1 MKAWLLLA
9 CVLSQGAWALAPCQS
24 NTAVGNWCEI
34 GIDALHPT
42 QGGVGQI
49 QVDETQA
56 TLAGMSAKQLDK
68 LMIKK
73 EIPVV
78 IAPDGSYWLVDRHH
92 LTKALWQQGVKDA
105 RVKVIGRLQD
115 KANFWSQ
122 MQNNHWAWLK
132 DEKGQ
137 PLTPEQLPTSIDKL
151 PDYPYRTLAGLLQN
165 AGYFRKDKQVYFVEF
180 AWASWLGK
188 QMQWMP
194 VDSANMAARLQ
205 QAKRLACGS
214 DAKDLPGYPGKQC
227 SLNQSKSAQ

>member
-1 MKAWLLLA
+1 MKAWLVLA
-9 CVLSQGAWALAPCQS
+9 CVLSQGAWALTPCQS
-24 NTAVGNWCEI
+24 DTAVGNWCEI

-42 QGGVGQI
+42 QGGAGQI

-68 LMIKK
+68 LMKKK

-194 VDSANMAARLQ
+194 VDSANLAARLQ

>member
-9 CVLSQGAWALAPCQS
+9 CVLSQSAWALAPCQS
-24 NTAVGNWCEI
+24 DTAVGNWCEI

-68 LMIKK
+68 LMKKK

-151 PDYPYRTLAGLLQN
+151 SDYPYRTLAGLLQN
-165 AGYFRKDKQVYFVEF
+165 AGYFRKDKQIYFVEF

-194 VDSANMAARLQ
+194 VDSANLAARLQ

>member
-9 CVLSQGAWALAPCQS
+9 CVLSQGAWALAPCQRE
-24 NTAVGNWCEI
+24 TAVGNWCEI

-56 TLAGMSAKQLDK
+56 TLTGMSAKQLDK
-68 LMIKK
+68 LMKKK

-78 IAPDGSYWLVDRHH
+78 IAPDGGYWLVDRHH
-92 LTKALWQQGVKDA
+92 LTKALWQQGVTEA

-115 KANFWSQ
+115 KDNFWSQ

-137 PLTPEQLPTSIDKL
+137 PLTPEQLPTRIDKL
-151 PDYPYRTLAGLLQN
+151 SDYPYRTLAGLLQD
-165 AGYFRKDKQVYFVEF
+165 AGYFSKGKQVYFVEF

-194 VDSANMAARLQ
+194 VDSANLAARLQ

-227 SLNQSKSAQ
+227 SQSKTVQ

>member
-24 NTAVGNWCEI
+24 DTAVGNWCEI

-68 LMIKK
+68 LMKKK

-137 PLTPEQLPTSIDKL
+137 PLTPEQLPSSIDKQ

-194 VDSANMAARLQ
+194 VDSANLAARLQ

-214 DAKDLPGYPGKQC
+214 DASDLPGYPGKQC

>member
-24 NTAVGNWCEI
+24 DTAVGNWCEI

-68 LMIKK
+68 LMKKK

-137 PLTPEQLPTSIDKL
+137 PLTPEQLPTRIDQL
-151 PDYPYRTLAGLLQN
+151 PDYPYRTLAGLLQD

-194 VDSANMAARLQ
+194 VDNSNLAARLQ

-214 DAKDLPGYPGKQC
+214 DASDLPGYPGKQC

>member
-68 LMIKK
+68 LMKKK

-194 VDSANMAARLQ
+194 VDNSNLAARLQ

-214 DAKDLPGYPGKQC
+214 DASDLPGYPGKQC

>member
-9 CVLSQGAWALAPCQS
+9 CVLSQSAWALAPCQS
-24 NTAVGNWCEI
+24 DTAVGNWCEI

-68 LMIKK
+68 LMKKK

-132 DEKGQ
+132 DERGQ

-151 PDYPYRTLAGLLQN
+151 PDYPYRTLAGLLQD

-194 VDSANMAARLQ
+194 VDSTNLAARLQ

-214 DAKDLPGYPGKQC
+214 DASDLPGYPGKQC

>member
-24 NTAVGNWCEI
+24 DTAVGNWCEI

-42 QGGVGQI
+42 QGGVGQM
-49 QVDETQA
+49 QVDATQA

-68 LMIKK
+68 LMKKK

-137 PLTPEQLPTSIDKL
+137 PLTPEQLPTSIGTL

-194 VDSANMAARLQ
+194 VDSANLAARLQ

>member
-24 NTAVGNWCEI
+24 DTAVGNWCEI

-68 LMIKK
+68 FMKKK

-137 PLTPEQLPTSIDKL
+137 PLTPEQLPTRIDKL

-165 AGYFRKDKQVYFVEF
+165 AGYFRKDKRVYFVEF

-188 QMQWMP
+188 QMQWVP
-194 VDSANMAARLQ
+194 VDSANLAARLQ

-214 DAKDLPGYPGKQC
+214 DANDLPGYPGKQC

>member
-9 CVLSQGAWALAPCQS
+9 CVLSQGAWALALCQS
-24 NTAVGNWCEI
+24 DTAVGNWCEI

-68 LMIKK
+68 LMKKK

-194 VDSANMAARLQ
+194 VDSANLAARLQ

-214 DAKDLPGYPGKQC
+214 DASDLPGYPGKQC

>member
-9 CVLSQGAWALAPCQS
+9 CVLNQSAWALAPCQS
-24 NTAVGNWCEI
+24 DTAVGNWCEI

-68 LMIKK
+68 LMKKK

-137 PLTPEQLPTSIDKL
+137 PLTPEQLPTRIDKL

-194 VDSANMAARLQ
+194 VDNSNLAARLQ

-214 DAKDLPGYPGKQC
+214 DASDLPGYPGKQC

>member
-9 CVLSQGAWALAPCQS
+9 CVLSQGAGALAPCQS

-68 LMIKK
+68 LMKKK

-194 VDSANMAARLQ
+194 VDSANLAARLQ

>member
-9 CVLSQGAWALAPCQS
+9 GVLSQGAWALAPCQS
-24 NTAVGNWCEI
+24 DTAVGNWCEI
-34 GIDALHPT
+34 GINALHPT

-68 LMIKK
+68 LMKKK

-151 PDYPYRTLAGLLQN
+151 PDYPYRTLAGLLQDS
-165 AGYFRKDKQVYFVEF
+165 GYFRKDKQVYFVEF

-194 VDSANMAARLQ
+194 VDSTNLAARLQ

-214 DAKDLPGYPGKQC
+214 DASDLPGYPGKQC

>member
-1 MKAWLLLA
+1 MKAWLVLA
-9 CVLSQGAWALAPCQS
+9 CVLSQGTWALAPCQS
-24 NTAVGNWCEI
+24 DTAVGNWCEI

-68 LMIKK
+68 LMKNK

-151 PDYPYRTLAGLLQN
+151 PDYPYRTLAGLLQD

-194 VDSANMAARLQ
+194 VDNSNLTARLQ

-214 DAKDLPGYPGKQC
+214 DASDLPGYPGKQC

>member
-68 LMIKK
+68 LMKKK

-78 IAPDGSYWLVDRHH
+78 IAPDGGYWLVDRHH
-92 LTKALWQQGVKDA
+92 LTKALWQQGITEA

-137 PLTPEQLPTSIDKL
+137 PLTPEQLPTRIDKL
-151 PDYPYRTLAGLLQN
+151 PDYPYRTLAGLLQD
-165 AGYFRKDKQVYFVEF
+165 AGYFRKDRQVYFVEF

-194 VDSANMAARLQ
+194 VDNSNLAARLQ

-214 DAKDLPGYPGKQC
+214 DASDLPGYPGKQC

>member
-24 NTAVGNWCEI
+24 ETAVGNWCEI

-68 LMIKK
+68 LMKKK

-137 PLTPEQLPTSIDKL
+137 PLTPEQLPTRIDQL
-151 PDYPYRTLAGLLQN
+151 PDYPYRTLAGLLQD

-180 AWASWLGK
+180 AWVSWLGK

-194 VDSANMAARLQ
+194 VDNSNLAARLQ

-214 DAKDLPGYPGKQC
+214 DASDLPGYPGKQC

>member
-9 CVLSQGAWALAPCQS
+9 CVLSQGVWALAPCQRD
-24 NTAVGNWCEI
+24 TAVGNWCEI
-34 GIDALHPT
+34 GIDALQPT

-68 LMIKK
+68 LMKKK

-194 VDSANMAARLQ
+194 VDSANLAARLQ

>member
-9 CVLSQGAWALAPCQS
+9 CVLSQSAWALAPCQS
-24 NTAVGNWCEI
+24 DTAVGNWCEI
-34 GIDALHPT
+34 GIDTLHPT

-68 LMIKK
+68 LMKKK

-137 PLTPEQLPTSIDKL
+137 PLTPEQLPSSIDKL

-194 VDSANMAARLQ
+194 VDSANLAARLQ

-227 SLNQSKSAQ
+227 SQSKTVQ

>member
-9 CVLSQGAWALAPCQS
+9 CVLSQSAWALAPCQS
-24 NTAVGNWCEI
+24 DTAVGNWCEI

-68 LMIKK
+68 LMKKK

-194 VDSANMAARLQ
+194 VDNSNLAARLQ

-214 DAKDLPGYPGKQC
+214 DASDLPGYPGKQC

>member
-24 NTAVGNWCEI
+24 DTAVGNWCEI

-68 LMIKK
+68 LMKKK

-188 QMQWMP
+188 QMQWMA
-194 VDSANMAARLQ
+194 VDSANLAARLQ

-214 DAKDLPGYPGKQC
+214 DASNLPGYPGKQC
-227 SLNQSKSAQ
+227 SLNQSKTVQ

>member
-24 NTAVGNWCEI
+24 DTAVGNWCEI

-68 LMIKK
+68 LMKKK

-78 IAPDGSYWLVDRHH
+78 IAPDGNYWLVDRHH

-194 VDSANMAARLQ
+194 VDNSNLAARLQ

-214 DAKDLPGYPGKQC
+214 DASDLPGYPGKQC

>member
-9 CVLSQGAWALAPCQS
+9 CVLSQGACALAPCQS

-68 LMIKK
+68 LMKKK

-132 DEKGQ
+132 DEKGL
-137 PLTPEQLPTSIDKL
+137 PLTPEQLPSSIDKL

-194 VDSANMAARLQ
+194 VDSANLAARLQ

>member
-24 NTAVGNWCEI
+24 DTAVGNWCEI

-68 LMIKK
+68 LMKKK

-194 VDSANMAARLQ
+194 VDSTNLAARLQ

-214 DAKDLPGYPGKQC
+214 DASDLPGYPGKQC

>member
-24 NTAVGNWCEI
+24 DTAVGNWCEI

-68 LMIKK
+68 LMKKK

-78 IAPDGSYWLVDRHH
+78 IAPDGGYWLVDRHH
-92 LTKALWQQGVKDA
+92 LTKALWQQGVKA
-105 RVKVIGRLQD
+105 VRVKVIARLQD
-115 KANFWSQ
+115 RGSFWSQ

-132 DEKGQ
+132 NERGQ
-137 PLTPEQLPTSIDKL
+137 PFTPEQLPGHIGEL
-151 PDYPYRTLAGLLQN
+151 PDYPYRTLAGLLQD
-165 AGYFRKDKQVYFVEF
+165 AGYFSKQDQVYFVEF
-180 AWASWLGK
+180 AWASWLGQ
-188 QMQWMP
+188 QMAWQP
-194 VDSANMAARLQ
+194 VNAANLADRLAE
-205 QAKRLACGS
+205 AKRLACNS
-214 DAKDLPGYPGKQC
+214 KASALPGYPGKQC
-227 SLNQSKSAQ
+227 RVNQSRTTG

>member
-24 NTAVGNWCEI
+24 DTAVGNWCEI

-42 QGGVGQI
+42 QGGIGQI

-68 LMIKK
+68 LMKKK

-78 IAPDGSYWLVDRHH
+78 IAPDGNYWLVDRHH

-165 AGYFRKDKQVYFVEF
+165 AGYFHKDKQV
-180 AWASWLGK
+180 
-188 QMQWMP
+188 
-194 VDSANMAARLQ
+194 
-205 QAKRLACGS
+205 
-214 DAKDLPGYPGKQC
+214 
-227 SLNQSKSAQ
+227 

>member
-42 QGGVGQI
+42 QRGVGQI

-68 LMIKK
+68 FMKKK

-92 LTKALWQQGVKDA
+92 LTKALWQQGIKDA

-137 PLTPEQLPTSIDKL
+137 PLTPEQLPSSIDKL

-194 VDSANMAARLQ
+194 VDSANLAARLQ

-227 SLNQSKSAQ
+227 SLNQSKSAP

>member
-9 CVLSQGAWALAPCQS
+9 CVLSQSAWALAPCQS
-24 NTAVGNWCEI
+24 DTAVGNWCEI

-68 LMIKK
+68 LMKKK

-78 IAPDGSYWLVDRHH
+78 IAPDGGYWLVDRHH
-92 LTKALWQQGVKDA
+92 LTKALWQQGIKDA

-194 VDSANMAARLQ
+194 VDNSNLAARLQ

-214 DAKDLPGYPGKQC
+214 DASDLPGYPGKQC

>member
-1 MKAWLLLA
+1 MKAWLVLA

-24 NTAVGNWCEI
+24 DTAVGNWCEI

-68 LMIKK
+68 LMKKK

-151 PDYPYRTLAGLLQN
+151 PDYPYRTLAGLLQD

-194 VDSANMAARLQ
+194 VDNSNLTARLQ

-214 DAKDLPGYPGKQC
+214 DASDLPGYPGKQC
-227 SLNQSKSAQ
+227 SLNQSKTAQ